1 VIKRAPLKTDPPGKC
16 SRWWVK
22 IYNAETH
29 KPEWHTVHGTRKE
42 AEAYERVQKDKLS
55 KGTFVARIDRKTL
68 QDVYELFMRER
79 RARDRRASTL
89 REYESSLTLYV
100 LPKFGAKDFA
110 SLKKNDVKNHLY
122 GLREAGKTAATV
134 NKVIR
139 AWKALMNF
147 GLDSELTDRNPL
159 QRFKPFERRDGER
172 TVNRDSFTEAEVRA
186 LLDAA
191 PARDRALI
199 GLLVFTGMRPGEM
212 YALDWQ
218 SVSLEEGRV
227 QIRRNWDYK
236 ARVFN
241 PPKTAAGK
249 RNVPLSPWVVAQL
262 RDHRAVCG
270 NPAPDALVFPTR
282 EGTPMNPSNVR
293 RDIWLPLKGRA
304 GVRNLDMYSMR
315 HTFVT
320 FAMAE
325 GAEAFNVARAIGHAK
340 SEIVAKIYGN
350 HTLESGVA
358 PISAN
363 VTARALGE
371 EPQPPSPAPPA
382 PKASE
387 QTPPKQPEP
396 TAAAGAPP
404 ARARPQLVTGGRR
417 SSTGFMPGRRNRG

>member
-1 VIKRAPLKTDPPGKC
+1 MIKRAPLKTDPPGKC

-29 KPEWHTVHGTRKE
+29 KAEWHTVHGTRKE
-42 AEAYERVQKDKLS
+42 AEAYERAQKDKLS
-55 KGTFVARIDRKTL
+55 KGTFIARADRKTV

-79 RARDRRASTL
+79 LARDRRAGTL

-100 LPKFGAKDFA
+100 LPQFGTKDFA
-110 SLKKNDVKNHLY
+110 SLKKTDVKNHLY

-147 GLDSELTDRNPL
+147 GLDSEFTDRNPL
-159 QRFKPFERRDGER
+159 QRFKPFERRAGDR

-186 LLDAA
+186 LISAA
-191 PARDRALI
+191 PPRDRALI
-199 GLLVFTGMRPGEM
+199 GLLVFSGIRPGEM

-218 SVSLEEGRV
+218 AVNLHDGRV
-227 QIRRNWDYK
+227 HVRRSWDYK

-262 RDHRAVCG
+262 REHFAACG
-270 NPAPDALVFPTR
+270 IPAPDALVFPTR
-282 EGTPMNPSNVR
+282 EGAPMNPSNVR
-293 RDIWLPLKGRA
+293 RDIWLPLKERA
-304 GVRNLDMYSMR
+304 RVRNLDMYSMR

-371 EPQPPSPAPPA
+371 EPQPIAPALPA
-382 PKASE
+382 PKAAES
-387 QTPPKQPEP
+387 TP
-396 TAAAGAPP
+396 TAATPAPGE
-404 ARARPQLVTGGRR
+404 PQLVIGGGR
-417 SSTGFMPGRRNRG
+417 SSTGFTPGRRRRI